1 MKSTYRVLFY
11 LKKNAI
17 QKNGKSI
24 IMIRITI
31 NGEIAQ
37 LSSKLQVNPD
47 CWDVKSG
54 KVKGRTAEAN
64 NIIRQLDN
72 LKSAIDNVY
81 TKQFDEFGHVIPE
94 KIKNII
100 LGIDRK
106 NKTLLEFFDMHN
118 KQYAMKVGYST
129 TNITYQRYH
138 LLR

>member
-1 MKSTYRVLFY
+1 
-11 LKKNAI
+11 
-17 QKNGKSI
+17 
-24 IMIRITI
+24 MIRITI